1 MSEETAAEPEAPPGE
16 GGGKNKLIIMLV
28 VVNLLVVAGA
38 AVAVVL
44 AMGSGGGAEA
54 APAEVEALGPLVEI
68 DGVVVN
74 LDEVGGSHYLRASFQ
89 LELDGEESQEPVTAR
104 LVPIRSA
111 LMLHLSGLEVADT
124 QGEENR
130 AEILETVATI
140 ANEQIGDEVVR
151 RAYFTEFVAQ

>member
-1 MSEETAAEPEAPPGE
+1 MADEPAADPEAAPE
-16 GGGKNKLIIMLV
+16 GGGKNKLIIILV

-44 AMGSGGGAEA
+44 AMGGSSDAGGRASAE
-54 APAEVEALGPLVEI
+54 PATLGPLIEI

-74 LDEVGGSHYLRASFQ
+74 LDEPGGSHYLRASFQ

-111 LMLHLSGLEVADT
+111 LMLHLSGLHVEDT

-130 AEILETVATI
+130 AELLETVATI
-140 ANEQIGDEVVR
+140 ANEQLGDELVR